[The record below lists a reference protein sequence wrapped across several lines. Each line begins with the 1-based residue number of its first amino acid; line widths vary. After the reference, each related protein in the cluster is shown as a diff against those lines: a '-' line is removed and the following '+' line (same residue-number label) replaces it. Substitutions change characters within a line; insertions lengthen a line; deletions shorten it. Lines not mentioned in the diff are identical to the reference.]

1 MRIEIGRIWRR
12 FQKPV
17 VCGVVVFCM
26 SFAVPSSARAPA
38 AVTLEVGTGKLLEL
52 KDSVATAF
60 AADPKVAEVRP
71 ANSTTLFVFG
81 TGPGQTTISAAD
93 AGGHPVAQYTVVV
106 NPAQYPATQLREVA
120 RQENAAQLHPR
131 MGPGGITVNGVAPD
145 AESAERAVAAA
156 QDEAGKGEVYDRMR
170 LSGSVQVNLQVQV
183 VEMSR
188 QMVRELGV
196 QWENVNALGTSAAIG
211 LATMSPLATMASSAS
226 SFSFL
231 SRFRIAGRPTTLET
245 VIDALA
251 QDQLVHMLAEPNL
264 TTMSGEP
271 ASFLVGGE
279 YPIPISSYNNTV
291 SVQYKQYGVSLSFI
305 PTVLTGGRINLH
317 VRPEVSQL
325 TSTGAVSF
333 GEGSNS
339 ISIPALTVSRVDTTV
354 ELGSGQSF
362 AIAGL
367 FQDNTTTANLGLP
380 GLSDVPI
387 LGALFRSN
395 SFQHNQSELVII
407 VTPYVVRPVASPDVL
422 ARPNDKWT
430 PPNDY
435 ERVLAGSL
443 AGKRTR
449 RDVLRQQQGAA
460 VPAPSE
466 PLDIGFMVD

>member
-1 MRIEIGRIWRR
+1 MLINRSGNLKSFLKHSVYRIVIS
-12 FQKPV
+12 FVLMTYAV
-17 VCGVVVFCM
+17 V
-26 SFAVPSSARAPA
+26 AHA
-38 AVTLEVGTGKLLEL
+38 ATPVTLEVGTGKLLEL
-52 KDSVATAF
+52 KSNVATAF

-81 TGPGQTTISAAD
+81 TGPGQTTLSAAD
-93 AGGHPVAQYTVVV
+93 ADGHPVAQYIVTVH
-106 NPAQYPATQLREVA
+106 PAQYAATQARDTTRRE
-120 RQENAAQLHPR
+120 NTAQVNPR
-131 MGPGGITVNGVAPD
+131 MGPGGITLNGSAPD
-145 AESAERAVAAA
+145 AESAERAAAAA
-156 QDEAGKGEVYDRMR
+156 QDEAGKANVYNRMR

-211 LATMSPLATMASSAS
+211 MATMSPLATMASSQS

-271 ASFLVGGE
+271 ANFLVGGE

-291 SVQYKQYGVSLSFI
+291 SVQYKQYGVSLSFV

-325 TSTGAVSF
+325 TTDGAVSF

-367 FQDNTTTANLGLP
+367 FQDSTTTANLGLP
-380 GLSDVPI
+380 GLSDIPI

-407 VTPYVVRPVASPDVL
+407 VTPYIVRPVSNPDLL
-422 ARPNDKWT
+422 AKPDKNWT

-435 ERVLAGSL
+435 DRVLGGALS
-443 AGKRTR
+443 ADPHHKTGK
-449 RDVLRQQQGAA
+449 QHGAEA
-460 VPAPSE
+460 LTPAE